1 MKKIFILLASTFLL
15 TGCIESIV
23 AIGGGA
29 SNGKVLQSSLQ
40 SAVSYGVKKSTGKT
54 PLGHALNYVKI
65 NNTPEEKDPCSSF
78 VDKKALEI
86 CLMVKKR
93 IISKQVKIIE
103 KDYSNQPSKELT
115 STLQSSINERSKVKY
130 LD

>member
-65 NNTPEEKDPCSSF
+65 NNTDALKEVYENDGQYVYYEFNDEKYALRTKGFIKEEVKDGLF
-78 VDKKALEI
+78 WREFFTQKKGLSGVGGWKS
-86 CLMVKKR
+86 M
-93 IISKQVKIIE
+93 
-103 KDYSNQPSKELT
+103 T
-115 STLQSSINERSKVKY
+115 
-130 LD
+130 